1 MKNCERFTDLL
12 SDYAENELASA
23 EKRELD
29 VHLQQCSECR
39 SAADGVVNLR
49 YSLRQLSALK
59 TSPDFETILRT
70 RMKMERRAHAAPMW
84 NFRHLAPRRVA
95 TLSAAVVAIGCMIYL
110 WPRFSRASFQPA
122 SPTIAVSQMLRP
134 GGVPNGVLSSVS
146 PAKILYT
153 LDQVTPQLWP
163 NFGAL
168 RKSPESGA
176 SPLPDSLR
184 TDLPPRPAT
193 TPVAHQPI
201 TF

>member
-12 SDYAENELASA
+12 SDYAENGLASA

-49 YSLRQLSALK
+49 YSLRQMPALK

-70 RMKMERRAHAAPMW
+70 RIKMERRAHAAPIW

-95 TLSAAVVAIGCMIYL
+95 TLSAAVVAIVCLIYL
-110 WPRFSRASFQPA
+110 WPSFFGPTFQPA
-122 SPTIAVSQMLRP
+122 SPTIAVSQMQAA
-134 GGVPNGVLSSVS
+134 PNGVLLSVS

-163 NFGAL
+163 NFGTA
-168 RKSPESGA
+168 RQSTGRAA
-176 SPLPDSLR
+176 STPTDSLR